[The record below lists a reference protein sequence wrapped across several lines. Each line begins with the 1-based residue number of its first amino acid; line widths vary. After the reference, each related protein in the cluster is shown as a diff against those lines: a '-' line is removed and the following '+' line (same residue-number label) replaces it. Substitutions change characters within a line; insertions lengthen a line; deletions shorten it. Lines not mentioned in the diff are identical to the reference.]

1 MNNDI
6 IGKISAQHDM
16 RIEDEHICAVLQ
28 GQETI
33 LPDAVKKAIRDAAQL
48 HAKDILGKLRELQ
61 ALHGRRRA
69 ARHLF
74 VRREDRWPC
83 ARYNNEG
90 SVVKRD
96 GKYRFS
102 LQFGSETREQVQA
115 GELLE
120 RLGNR
125 KSAVVIAALN
135 EYIAAHPELAEPAP
149 VSVKIDGGIRREALE
164 QMIRSII
171 DERIANGQLLAGG
184 VETPSIQMQEDL
196 NVDIAAM
203 ISNLELFDG

>member
-1 MNNDI
+1 M
-6 IGKISAQHDM
+6 
-16 RIEDEHICAVLQ
+16 
-28 GQETI
+28 
-33 LPDAVKKAIRDAAQL
+33 
-48 HAKDILGKLRELQ
+48 
-61 ALHGRRRA
+61 
-69 ARHLF
+69 
-74 VRREDRWPC
+74 
-83 ARYNNEG
+83 
-90 SVVKRD
+90 KRD

-135 EYIAAHPELAEPAP
+135 AYIAAHPELAEPAP
-149 VSVKIDGGIRREALE
+149 VSVKIDEALE

>member
-1 MNNDI
+1 M
-6 IGKISAQHDM
+6 
-16 RIEDEHICAVLQ
+16 
-28 GQETI
+28 
-33 LPDAVKKAIRDAAQL
+33 
-48 HAKDILGKLRELQ
+48 
-61 ALHGRRRA
+61 
-69 ARHLF
+69 
-74 VRREDRWPC
+74 
-83 ARYNNEG
+83 
-90 SVVKRD
+90 KRD
-96 GKYRFS
+96 GKYRVS

-135 EYIAAHPELAEPAP
+135 AYIAAHPELAEPAP
-149 VSVKIDGGIRREALE
+149 VSVKIDGGIRRDALE

>member
-1 MNNDI
+1 M
-6 IGKISAQHDM
+6 
-16 RIEDEHICAVLQ
+16 
-28 GQETI
+28 
-33 LPDAVKKAIRDAAQL
+33 
-48 HAKDILGKLRELQ
+48 
-61 ALHGRRRA
+61 
-69 ARHLF
+69 
-74 VRREDRWPC
+74 
-83 ARYNNEG
+83 
-90 SVVKRD
+90 KRD

-135 EYIAAHPELAEPAP
+135 AYIAAHPELAEPAP
-149 VSVKIDGGIRREALE
+149 VSVKIDGGIRRDALE

-196 NVDIAAM
+196 NGDIAAM
-203 ISNLELFDG
+203 ISNLELFDGGLLRTYKTVNLLFCCFDEYKTTSKRKYALLRWIMDL